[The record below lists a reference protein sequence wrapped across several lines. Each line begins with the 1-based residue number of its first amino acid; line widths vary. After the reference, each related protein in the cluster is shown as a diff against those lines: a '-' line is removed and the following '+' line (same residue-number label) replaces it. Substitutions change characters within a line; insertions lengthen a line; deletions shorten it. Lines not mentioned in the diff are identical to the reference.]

1 VIERLHASPYREKRE
16 GTVLLPFQKRSIQ
29 TIITF
34 IMDTSAYSGM
44 PTATDT
50 TTIKI
55 RVPLKHRLDSLKVHP
70 RESYTD
76 VIERLVEMAVDDEPL
91 SDATIKAIEES
102 LEDIK
107 KGRVYTLEQ
116 VMAELKDE

>member
-1 VIERLHASPYREKRE
+1 
-16 GTVLLPFQKRSIQ
+16 
-29 TIITF
+29 
-34 IMDTSAYSGM
+34 M
-44 PTATDT
+44 PCATDT

-55 RVPLKHRLDSLKVHP
+55 KVPLKNRLDSLKIHP

-76 VIERLVEMAVDDEPL
+76 VIGRLVEMAVDDEPL
-91 SDATIKAIEES
+91 SDATIRAIEES

-116 VMAELKDE
+116 VMSELKDE

>member
-1 VIERLHASPYREKRE
+1 
-16 GTVLLPFQKRSIQ
+16 
-29 TIITF
+29 
-34 IMDTSAYSGM
+34 M
-44 PTATDT
+44 PCATDT

-55 RVPLKHRLDSLKVHP
+55 KVPLKNRLDSLKIHP

-76 VIERLVEMAVDDEPL
+76 VIGRLVEMAVDDEPL

-116 VMAELKDE
+116 VISELKDE

>member
-1 VIERLHASPYREKRE
+1 
-16 GTVLLPFQKRSIQ
+16 
-29 TIITF
+29 
-34 IMDTSAYSGM
+34 M
-44 PTATDT
+44 PCATDT

-55 RVPLKHRLDSLKVHP
+55 KIPLKNRLDSLKIHP

-76 VIERLVEMAVDDEPL
+76 VIGRLVEMAVDDEPL
-91 SDATIKAIEES
+91 SDATIRAIEES

-116 VMAELKDE
+116 VMSELKDE

>member
-1 VIERLHASPYREKRE
+1 
-16 GTVLLPFQKRSIQ
+16 
-29 TIITF
+29 
-34 IMDTSAYSGM
+34 M
-44 PTATDT
+44 PCATDT

-55 RVPLKHRLDSLKVHP
+55 KVPLKHRLDSLKIHP

-76 VIERLVEMAVDDEPL
+76 VIGRLVEMAVDDEPL
-91 SDATIKAIEES
+91 SDATIRAIEES

-116 VMAELKDE
+116 VISELKDE

>member
-1 VIERLHASPYREKRE
+1 
-16 GTVLLPFQKRSIQ
+16 
-29 TIITF
+29 
-34 IMDTSAYSGM
+34 M
-44 PTATDT
+44 PTAADT

-55 RVPLKHRLDSLKVHP
+55 RVPLKHRLDSLKIHP

-107 KGRVYTLEQ
+107 LGRVYTLEQ

>member
-1 VIERLHASPYREKRE
+1 
-16 GTVLLPFQKRSIQ
+16 
-29 TIITF
+29 
-34 IMDTSAYSGM
+34 M
-44 PTATDT
+44 PCATDT

-55 RVPLKHRLDSLKVHP
+55 KIPLKNRLDSLKIHP

-76 VIERLVEMAVDDEPL
+76 VIGRLVEMAVDDEPL

-116 VMAELKDE
+116 VMSELKDE

>member
-1 VIERLHASPYREKRE
+1 
-16 GTVLLPFQKRSIQ
+16 
-29 TIITF
+29 
-34 IMDTSAYSGM
+34 M
-44 PTATDT
+44 PCATDT

-55 RVPLKHRLDSLKVHP
+55 KVPLKNRLDSLKIHP

-76 VIERLVEMAVDDEPL
+76 VIGRLVEMAVDDEPL
-91 SDATIKAIEES
+91 SDATIRAIEES

-116 VMAELKDE
+116 VISELKDE

>member
-1 VIERLHASPYREKRE
+1 
-16 GTVLLPFQKRSIQ
+16 
-29 TIITF
+29 
-34 IMDTSAYSGM
+34 M
-44 PTATDT
+44 PCATDT

-55 RVPLKHRLDSLKVHP
+55 KVPLKNRLDSLKIHP

-76 VIERLVEMAVDDEPL
+76 VIGRLVEMAVDDEPL

-102 LEDIK
+102 LEDLK

-116 VMAELKDE
+116 VISELKDE

>member
-1 VIERLHASPYREKRE
+1 
-16 GTVLLPFQKRSIQ
+16 
-29 TIITF
+29 
-34 IMDTSAYSGM
+34 M
-44 PTATDT
+44 PGATDT

-55 RVPLKHRLDSLKVHP
+55 KVPLKNRLDSLKIHP

-76 VIERLVEMAVDDEPL
+76 VIGRLVEMAVDDEPL
-91 SDATIKAIEES
+91 SDATIRAIEES

-116 VMAELKDE
+116 VISELKDE